1 MAPMD
6 IHFRSERAILSN
18 LSFTLP
24 TSKLEMCCNKLNLW
38 CYWGV
43 GVLDKDWISYIRPR
57 KERRVFLRLLHNKKQ
72 RALFAFLTIV
82 PVKSQVYL
90 QQQTKQSSSR
100 NIQGLKVLGKK
111 GLIYVGLPSEWYVR
125 TVGGCLC
132 HLGLSSV
139 RDCLVD
145 CCYPGLEDLV
155 HFRSLIRFLPSLPKL
170 SLDGRRPILHPLT
183 VSV

>member
-18 LSFTLP
+18 LSFTLL
-24 TSKLEMCCNKLNLW
+24 TSKLQMCCNQLNLW

-57 KERRVFLRLLHNKKQ
+57 KERRVLLRLLHNKKQ

-82 PVKSQVYL
+82 PIKSQVYL

-100 NIQGLKVLGKK
+100 NIQDLKVLGNFVS
-111 GLIYVGLPSEWYVR
+111 GCVLFFFSFFFSNSRNYLIKF
-125 TVGGCLC
+125 
-132 HLGLSSV
+132 
-139 RDCLVD
+139 LVT
-145 CCYPGLEDLV
+145 
-155 HFRSLIRFLPSLPKL
+155 HSFTWK
-170 SLDGRRPILHPLT
+170 
-183 VSV
+183 

>member
-6 IHFRSERAILSN
+6 THFRSERAILSN

-24 TSKLEMCCNKLNLW
+24 TSKLQMCCNKLNLW

-100 NIQGLKVLGKK
+100 NIQGLKVLGNF
-111 GLIYVGLPSEWYVR
+111 VS
-125 TVGGCLC
+125 GC
-132 HLGLSSV
+132 V
-139 RDCLVD
+139 
-145 CCYPGLEDLV
+145 
-155 HFRSLIRFLPSLPKL
+155 FFFFLFFF
-170 SLDGRRPILHPLT
+170 LT
-183 VSV
+183 VEIIW